1 MENIK
6 IYWGADS
13 DFEVQIDSLNGN
25 HTTLSEIFSH
35 LDKKPPLLAIKN
47 DKIDT
52 SIEPPYDVE
61 NLVIF
66 TDDYGQISEWALLSF
81 SNSVLKNSKLA
92 INNVWLNNPPS
103 RLYDGIKK
111 VFSNDIIHENP
122 PKYREFELGNLKNI
136 ATNFNNFVIGQDDV
150 IIKLLSSIYSLKNI
164 KRKKPVS
171 VLFLGDSGVGKTETA
186 KYISTFA
193 DDKMLRIQFSMQQ
206 TAEAF
211 NYIFGAKH
219 GEACLGRDLIR
230 RESNVILFDE
240 FDKVP
245 PSLHNAFYQMFDEG
259 VFVESSYSVNLEKSI
274 ILCTTNY
281 MSEQEAENKLG
292 SPIFSRFSKVI
303 VFKPISVENK
313 KVVAKKNYD
322 EIFDQ
327 LDDEDKILIENNGIL
342 EFYYGKITQGYYKNM
357 RMLKNDIED
366 AVNYEVLKARNII

>member
-1 MENIK
+1 MNSINIF
-6 IYWGADS
+6 WGADS
-13 DFEVQIDSLNGN
+13 DFDIHVKKLNGEYI
-25 HTTLSEIFSH
+25 TLSEIFAH
-35 LDKKPPLLAIKN
+35 FDKKEPLISIINGTIDNSKETPPEI
-47 DKIDT
+47 
-52 SIEPPYDVE
+52 E

-81 SNSVLKNSKLA
+81 SNNILKSNKFV
-92 INNVWLNNPPS
+92 IKNVWLNNPTS

-111 VFSNDIIHENP
+111 VFQSGIIHESP
-122 PKYREFELGNLKNI
+122 PKYKEFELSNLKNI
-136 ATNFNNFVIGQDDV
+136 ADNFNSLVIGQDDV
-150 IIKLLSSIYSLKNI
+150 IIKLLSSIYSLKNTN
-164 KRKKPVS
+164 RKKPVS

-186 KYISTFA
+186 KYISTYA

-259 VFVESSYSVNLEKSI
+259 IFVESNYSVNLEKSI

-292 SPIFSRFSKVI
+292 SPIYSRFSKVI

-313 KVVAKKNYD
+313 KVVVKKNYD
-322 EIFDQ
+322 EIFAQ
-327 LDDEDKILIENNGIL
+327 LDDEDKNLIENNKVL
-342 EFYYGKITQGYYKNM
+342 DFYYDKISKGYYKNM

-366 AVNYEVLKARNII
+366 AINYEILKARGII